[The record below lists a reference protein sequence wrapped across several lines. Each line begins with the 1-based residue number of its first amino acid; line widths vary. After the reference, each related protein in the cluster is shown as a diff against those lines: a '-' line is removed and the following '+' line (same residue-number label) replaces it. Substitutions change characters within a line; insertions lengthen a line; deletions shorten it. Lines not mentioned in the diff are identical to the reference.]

1 MTQKIVHILQAR
13 RAMVRSA
20 GKRLSRRRVPRQT
33 FPTGARV
40 KYQTLLTE
48 MRRGLGGI
56 VEEIVAAL
64 PALVSQAAQERGGLR
79 QDATVEELQALFA
92 RLRLIFLK
100 MHPLATTQEI
110 LQGVAQTIDVKQA
123 AEHQK
128 QMKAALGVELV
139 TPEPWRKAVITDFVA
154 QNQDLVTSLTDGALD
169 SFKAVTSAGIRQGLR
184 VEDIAAQLEDRL
196 SVTKGK
202 AALLARDQ
210 TLKLFGE
217 LTELRQKNVGV
228 EEYDW
233 DTSKDERVR
242 GNPAGLYPNSNP
254 SHFAMEGKRCRWDDP
269 TVYWDG
275 EEWAPRSAINGPELH
290 PGQDYQDR
298 CQAIPVLPD
307 EYFEEG

>member
-1 MTQKIVHILQAR
+1 VTQKIVHILRAR

-40 KYQTLLTE
+40 RYQALLTE
-48 MRRGLGGI
+48 MRRSLGGI

-64 PALVSQAAQERGGLR
+64 PALTAQAERERGGLR
-79 QDATVEELQALFA
+79 TDATVEELQALFA

-110 LQGVAQTIDVKQA
+110 LQGVAQTIDGKQA

-139 TPEPWRKAVITDFVA
+139 VPEPWRKAVVSDFVA

-169 SFKAVTSAGIRQGLR
+169 SFKAITSSGIRQGLR
-184 VEDIAAQLEDRL
+184 VGDIAAQLEEKL
-196 SVTKGK
+196 GVTKGK

-217 LTELRQKNVGV
+217 MTSLRQQNVGISQ
-228 EEYDW
+228 YTW

-242 GNPAGLYPNSNP
+242 GNPAGLYPNSKENHFHLEGTIQSWSEPPVVEP
-254 SHFAMEGKRCRWDDP
+254 STGRRA
-269 TVYWDG
+269 
-275 EEWAPRSAINGPELH
+275 H
-290 PGQDYQDR
+290 PGFSYQCR
-298 CQAIPVLPD
+298 CQGLPIIPE
-307 EYFEEG
+307 EYLQE